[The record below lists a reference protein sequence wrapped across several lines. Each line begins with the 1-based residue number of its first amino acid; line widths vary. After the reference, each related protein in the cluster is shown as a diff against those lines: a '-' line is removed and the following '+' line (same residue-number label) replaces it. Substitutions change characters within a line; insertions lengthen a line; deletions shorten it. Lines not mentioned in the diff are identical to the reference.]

1 MTDYHQL
8 IARIIAGLHQ
18 NTAEA
23 RRVLYDVAR
32 THLVDEMR
40 AEKPPLS
47 ESDLTLRRLA
57 LEQAIRDVEAEHLA
71 LWARKSVGAS

>member
-1 MTDYHQL
+1 MANYYEL
-8 IARIIAGLHQ
+8 ISRVIAGLHQ

-23 RRVLYDVAR
+23 RGVIYDAAR
-32 THLVDEMR
+32 TRLVDEMR
-40 AEKPPLS
+40 AAKPPLS

-71 LWARKSVGAS
+71 LWARKAVGAS